1 MHNPQLGQPPPI
13 ASPFTHAPL
22 HRSPPYAYRPPGPL
36 LPPVQD
42 GETGK
47 EGDAWEAAQNILNA
61 INFGGMLNMPNED
74 KTPEPKQQ
82 AIVVAVNSSVDSS
95 PDGRAALQAQ
105 LAVLAVQLAEIGQV
119 ADDIMECEDNGDVI
133 TV

>member
-1 MHNPQLGQPPPI
+1 
-13 ASPFTHAPL
+13 
-22 HRSPPYAYRPPGPL
+22 
-36 LPPVQD
+36 
-42 GETGK
+42 
-47 EGDAWEAAQNILNA
+47 
-61 INFGGMLNMPNED
+61 MLNMPNED

-82 AIVVAVNSSVDSS
+82 AIVVAVNPSVDSS